1 VNELRG
7 GRIYPLAYKAIG
19 QKRILVV
26 DDEAVLREL
35 LAILWLV
42 RVTRSIPPAMVSRRS
57 TGLTNITTMPSS
69 STFIC
74 RGWM

>member
-42 RVTRSIPPAMVSRRS
+42 RVTRSIPPATV
-57 TGLTNITTMPSS
+57 
-69 STFIC
+69 
-74 RGWM
+74 